1 MEFHRS
7 KRVNELERASVKKGR
22 DRAIQQTENQDYM
35 KDDEMKTLFDAA
47 SLIRKSIRKCKKWIF
62 TGSLDNNTDE
72 NLPMKLFSIF
82 RWVIQGPFNLFSLEK
97 KSSEVH
103 KRAMSLTQNTVAMC
117 LSDCHVKHKKSEST
131 RMTAEMPQQ
140 LAIGLAAHQPVRSKE
155 FISLLHGFGMS
166 LDYNR
171 VLRVES
177 QIKSNAFNELSSM
190 IMFISFQ
197 TS

>member
-1 MEFHRS
+1 M
-7 KRVNELERASVKKGR
+7 KKGR
-22 DRAIQQTENQDYM
+22 DRAIQQTEDQDYM
-35 KDDEMKTLFDAA
+35 KDDEMKTLFDAVA
-47 SLIRKSIRKCKKWIF
+47 LIRKSIRKCKKWIF
-62 TGSLDNNTDE
+62 TGSLDNITDKH
-72 NLPMKLFSIF
+72 LPMELFSF
-82 RWVIQGPFNLFSLEK
+82 FWWVIQGPFDLFSLEK

-103 KRAMSLTQNTVAMC
+103 KCAMSLTQSTVAMC
-117 LSDCHVKHKKSEST
+117 LSDRQVKHKKSEST

-166 LDYNR
+166 GDYNR

-177 QIKSNAFNELSSM
+177 QIKSNAFNELSRM
-190 IMFISFQ
+190 IMFISLQ